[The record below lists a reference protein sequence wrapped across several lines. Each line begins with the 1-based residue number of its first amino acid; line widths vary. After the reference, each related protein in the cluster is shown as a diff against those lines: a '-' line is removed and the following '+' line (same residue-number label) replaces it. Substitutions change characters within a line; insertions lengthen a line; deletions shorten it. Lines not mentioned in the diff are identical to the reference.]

1 MDNQLMNIK
10 EKIILDDEYKD
21 WMKKISNIENEF
33 VISSSFNNQVALD
46 HGIEHMNRVANN
58 VYSLLKEYN
67 CSKDICILGYIA
79 GLVHDIG
86 MIKGKKGHAE
96 NGAEMSKSFLKKL
109 DFIDIRDIQKIA
121 NAIKNHGNGGRNPE
135 EITSFLTIS
144 DKVDVCKSRFLG
156 DVSPIQYIENYTIK
170 INNGVLQINYRMN
183 DLKGKE
189 ALYTIP
195 KSIDIP
201 KRLGSNLGMKVEF
214 YINERCE
221 EFKDREEYK
230 GQIYQR
236 KE

>member
-1 MDNQLMNIK
+1 MDNELFNIK
-10 EKIILDDEYKD
+10 EKIILDNEYKN

-33 VISSSFNNQVALD
+33 AVSSNFNNKVALD

-58 VYSLLKEYN
+58 VYKLLEEYN
-67 CSKDICILGYIA
+67 CKKNICILGYIA
-79 GLVHDIG
+79 GLIHDIG
-86 MIKGKKGHAE
+86 MIYGKKGHAK

-109 DFIDIRDIQKIA
+109 DFIDTRDIEKIT
-121 NAIKNHGNGGRNPE
+121 NAIKNHGNGGTNAD

-144 DKVDVCKSRFLG
+144 DKVDICKSRFLG
-156 DVSPIQYIENYTIK
+156 NVSPIQHIENYTINIK
-170 INNGVLQINYRMN
+170 DGILQINYAMT

-201 KRLGSNLGMKVEF
+201 KTLGSNLGLKVEF
-214 YINERCE
+214 YINEKYE
-221 EFKDREEYK
+221 QFKDREEYK

>member
-1 MDNQLMNIK
+1 MNDELLNIK
-10 EKIILDDEYKD
+10 EKIILDDEYKN

-33 VISSSFNNQVALD
+33 AVSSSFNNKVALD

-86 MIKGKKGHAE
+86 MINGKKGHAE
-96 NGAEMSKSFLKKL
+96 NGAEMAKTFLKKL
-109 DFIDIRDIQKIA
+109 DFIDTRDIQKIT
-121 NAIKNHGNGGRNPE
+121 NAIKNHGNGGTNTD

-144 DKVDVCKSRFLG
+144 DKVDICKSRFLG
-156 DVSPIQYIENYTIK
+156 TVSPIQYIENYTIK
-170 INNGVLQINYRMN
+170 IKDGVLQINYTMT

-201 KRLGSNLGMKVEF
+201 KTLGNNLGIKVEF
-214 YINERCE
+214 YINEKCE
-221 EFKDREEYK
+221 EFKDREEFK